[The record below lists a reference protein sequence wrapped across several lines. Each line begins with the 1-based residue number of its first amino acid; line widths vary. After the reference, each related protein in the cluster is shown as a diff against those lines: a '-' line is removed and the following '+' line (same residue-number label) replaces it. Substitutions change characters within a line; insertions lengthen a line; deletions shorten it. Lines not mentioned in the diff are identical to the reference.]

1 MSKVDF
7 TGLGVALVTPFKSD
21 ESVDYESLDKLIEFQ
36 ISNGTDYLVALGTT
50 AETPTL
56 TIEEQKEIAKF
67 IVKQVNGRIPIVI
80 GIGDNCTASLID
92 KVKSI
97 DFTGISG
104 ILSVTPYYN
113 KPTQEGIFRHFCAL
127 SKASPVPII
136 LYNVPGRTGINMTPE
151 TTIKIAKEC
160 NNVVA
165 TKEASGNLVQIK
177 QIIDEA
183 PEGFQ
188 VISGDDSITTDVV
201 LAGGSGVISVFGNA
215 FPKEMKWLVDS
226 ALKDKSAAARE
237 KMEEDFDKLFELMFI
252 EGNPAGVKALLEM
265 RTLCKNILRL
275 PLIEVT
281 EATKSKIKTEF
292 EKFAQS

>member
-36 ISNGTDYLVALGTT
+36 ISNGTDYIVALGTT

-292 EKFAQS
+292 EKFA

>member
-292 EKFAQS
+292 EKFA